1 MEFRVLLAEP
11 DAALAQPVREA
22 LEGENYRVS
31 TANTAGEVL
40 DAVSRASFEF
50 LVADVRLLETG
61 EVPLLYFL
69 ASRNPNTQVVVTFGA
84 SEASRALHAAQQGAH
99 LSLLKPYRP
108 RDLLTVLGKLR
119 GVVERE
125 ELLPGEEEATPFL
138 FHGMVGRSA
147 AMRRVL
153 RIAAK
158 VASTDSTALITGET
172 GTGKELVAKVIR
184 RLSRRAEGPFVTVN
198 CGALPENLVESELFG
213 HKKGSFTDAVSDKK
227 GLLEIASGGTVLLD
241 EVGELP
247 LSAQAKL
254 LRSIEDMEIR
264 RVGDTVSIR
273 VDVRVLASTNRDLSA
288 EVSAGRFRE
297 DLWFRLNVVEIH
309 LPPLRERRD
318 DIPVLVRF
326 FLNEA
331 NRRFGR
337 SVVGFSPEALSFFGN
352 YAFPG
357 NVRELRNIVEHAVV
371 MADRDTIRLE
381 DLPAHAVAA
390 SSRNRLLPG
399 VAGGVNPPIPAQW
412 SFRTMSEA
420 EKGLIEDTL
429 SRVSKRNQ
437 TEAAKHL
444 GISRSTLWRKMKEYK
459 IHN

>member
-11 DAALAQPVREA
+11 DPGLAGPVRES
-22 LEGENYRVS
+22 LEGEGYRVS
-31 TANTAGEVL
+31 SVKTAEELL
-40 DAVSRASFEF
+40 DAVSRHPFEF
-50 LVADVRLLETG
+50 LVVDARLLGSG

-69 ASRNPNTQVVVTFGA
+69 ASHNPNTQVIVTFTA
-84 SEASRALHAAQQGAH
+84 SEAGAALRASQQGAH

-108 RDLLTVLGKLR
+108 QDLLTVMGKLR
-119 GVVERE
+119 GVVEQE
-125 ELLPGEEEATPFL
+125 ESLPSAEAETPFL

-147 AMRRVL
+147 AMRRIL

-158 VASTDSTALITGET
+158 VAPTDSTAMITGET

-184 RLSRRAEGPFVTVN
+184 RLSRRAEGPFITVN
-198 CGALPENLVESELFG
+198 CGAIPENLVESELFG
-213 HKKGSFTDAVSDKK
+213 YKAGAFTDAKADKK
-227 GLLEIASGGTVLLD
+227 GLLEMATGGTILLD
-241 EVGELP
+241 EIGELP
-247 LSAQAKL
+247 LSQQAKL

-264 RVGDTVSIR
+264 RVGDTRTIR

-288 EVSAGRFRE
+288 EVRAGKFRE

-309 LPPLRERRD
+309 LPSLRERRE

-337 SVVGFSPEALSFFGN
+337 SVVGVTPEALSFFGN
-352 YAFPG
+352 YSFPG

-371 MADRDTIRLE
+371 MADGDAIRLE
-381 DLPAHAVAA
+381 DLPAHAVAE
-390 SSRNRLLPG
+390 SSSHRLLARATGGGSAP
-399 VAGGVNPPIPAQW
+399 GGVPGGFQTIA
-412 SFRTMSEA
+412 EA
-420 EKGLIEDTL
+420 EKGLIQETL
-429 SRVSKRNQ
+429 TRVKGNQ

-459 IHN
+459 LGS

>member
-11 DAALAQPVREA
+11 DAALAEPVRES
-22 LEGENYRVS
+22 LEGEGYLVS
-31 TANTAGEVL
+31 PVKTAGELL
-40 DAVSRASFEF
+40 DAVSRHSFEF
-50 LVADVRLLETG
+50 LVADARLLEAG

-69 ASRNPNTQVVVTFGA
+69 ASHNPNTQVVVTFTA
-84 SEASRALHAAQQGAH
+84 SEAGQALRAAQQGAH

-108 RDLLTVLGKLR
+108 QDLLTVLGKLR
-119 GVVERE
+119 GVVEQE
-125 ELLPGEEEATPFL
+125 ESLPSAEEETPFL

-153 RIAAK
+153 RVAAK
-158 VASTDSTALITGET
+158 VAPTDSTAMITGET

-184 RLSRRAEGPFVTVN
+184 RLSRRAEGPFVTIN
-198 CGALPENLVESELFG
+198 CGAIPENLVESELFG
-213 HKKGSFTDAVSDKK
+213 HKMGAFTDARADKK
-227 GLLEIASGGTVLLD
+227 GLLEVASGGTILLD

-247 LSAQAKL
+247 LPAQAKL

-264 RVGDTVSIR
+264 RVGDTRTIR
-273 VDVRVLASTNRDLSA
+273 VDVRVLASTNRDLSV
-288 EVSAGRFRE
+288 EVAAGRFRE

-309 LPPLRERRD
+309 LPPLRERRE

-337 SVVGFSPEALSFFGN
+337 SVVGVSPEALSFFGN

-357 NVRELRNIVEHAVV
+357 NIRELRNIVEHAVV

-390 SSRNRLLPG
+390 SSSHRLLARS
-399 VAGGVNPPIPAQW
+399 AGGGPVIPPLSW
-412 SFRTMSEA
+412 SFRKISEA
-420 EKGLIEDTL
+420 ERDLIRETL
-429 SRVSKRNQ
+429 DRVKNNQ

-459 IHN
+459 LGS

>member
-11 DAALAQPVREA
+11 DAALVEPVRES
-22 LEGENYRVS
+22 LEGEGYRVS
-31 TANTAGEVL
+31 TVKTAGGLL
-40 DAVSRASFEF
+40 DAVSRHTFEF
-50 LVADVRLLETG
+50 LVADARLLESG

-69 ASRNPNTQVVVTFGA
+69 ASHNPNTQVVVTFSAADA
-84 SEASRALHAAQQGAH
+84 SQALKAAQQGAH

-108 RDLLTVLGKLR
+108 QDLLTVLGKLR
-119 GVVERE
+119 GVVEME
-125 ELLPGEEEATPFL
+125 ESLPSAGEETPFL

-153 RIAAK
+153 RVASK
-158 VASTDSTALITGET
+158 VAPTDSTALITGET

-184 RLSRRAEGPFVTVN
+184 RLSRRADGPFITVN
-198 CGALPENLVESELFG
+198 CGAIPENLVESELFG
-213 HKKGSFTDAVSDKK
+213 HKRGSFTDAVSDKK
-227 GLLEIASGGTVLLD
+227 GLLEVASGGTILLD

-247 LSAQAKL
+247 LPAQAKL

-264 RVGDTVSIR
+264 RVGDTQSIR
-273 VDVRVLASTNRDLSA
+273 VDVRVLASTNRDLSV
-288 EVSAGRFRE
+288 EVAAGRFRE

-309 LPPLRERRD
+309 LPPLREHRE

-337 SVVGFSPEALSFFGN
+337 SVVGVTPEALSFFGN

-357 NVRELRNIVEHAVV
+357 NIRELRNIVEHAVV
-371 MADRDTIRLE
+371 MADQNAIRLE

-390 SSRNRLLPG
+390 SSSHRLLARSTG
-399 VAGGVNPPIPAQW
+399 AGGAPAGIEW
-412 SFRTMSEA
+412 KFRKISEA
-420 EKGLIEDTL
+420 EKDLIRETL
-429 SRVSKRNQ
+429 DKVKNNQ

-459 IHN
+459 LGN